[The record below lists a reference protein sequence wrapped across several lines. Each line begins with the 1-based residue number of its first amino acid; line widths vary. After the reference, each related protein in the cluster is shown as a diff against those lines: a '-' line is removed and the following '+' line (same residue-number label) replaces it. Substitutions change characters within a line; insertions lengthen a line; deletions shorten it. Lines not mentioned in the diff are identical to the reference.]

1 MYRQSSIH
9 QVPSLKTIVSTLLIL
24 GLLSTTQ
31 WAWAQSG
38 VLLRQANL
46 RGEPRFQADTITTV
60 NPGTPFN
67 VGERRGSWRKIS
79 LTESGQSG
87 WVLDYKVR
95 KTRPQQRAATNSTAP
110 ANKSDDDGLFSS
122 KGISRGATGLLG
134 YQRTE
139 KSKSSPTTIG
149 IRGLSAVELE
159 NAQPDPAQVKRMDR
173 YVSPQADVQRYASQ
187 GGLKARQVAY
197 VDEQSSERQRNQ
209 DSSEDNTGGR
219 D

>member
-1 MYRQSSIH
+1 M
-9 QVPSLKTIVSTLLIL
+9 KTIVSAVLIL
-24 GLLSTTQ
+24 GLFGTTQ
-31 WAWAQSG
+31 FAWAQSG
-38 VLLRQANL
+38 VLLRTANL
-46 RGEPRFQADTITTV
+46 RAEPRFQADTITSV
-60 NPGTPFN
+60 NPGTPFS
-67 VGERRGSWRKIS
+67 VGKRQGSWRKIS
-79 LTESGQSG
+79 LTGSGQSG

-95 KTRPQQRAATNSTAP
+95 KSRPQQRGAKSTTAA
-110 ANKSDDDGLFSS
+110 ANKSADDGLFSL

-139 KSKSSPTTIG
+139 KSKSSPTTVG

-173 YVSPQADVQRYASQ
+173 YVSSQADVQRYASR
-187 GGLKARQVAY
+187 GGLKPRQVAY
-197 VDEQSSERQRNQ
+197 VDEQSSRRQSSQ

>member
-1 MYRQSSIH
+1 M
-9 QVPSLKTIVSTLLIL
+9 KTIVSAVLIL
-24 GLLSTTQ
+24 GLFSTTQ

-46 RGEPRFQADTITTV
+46 RAEPRFQADTITSI
-60 NPGTPFN
+60 NPGTAFS

-79 LTESGQSG
+79 LTDSGQSG

-95 KTRPQQRAATNSTAP
+95 ISRPHQTAATSTKAP
-110 ANKSDDDGLFSS
+110 ANQNENDGLFSL

-134 YQRTE
+134 YQRTDQ
-139 KSKSSPTTIG
+139 SKSSPTTVG

-159 NAQPDPAQVKRMDR
+159 NAQPDPVQVKRMDR
-173 YVSPQADVQRYASQ
+173 YVSSQAEVQRHASR
-187 GGLKARQVAY
+187 GGLKPRQVAY
-197 VDEQSSERQRNQ
+197 VDEQSSERPRSQ